1 MRLDDKV
8 KELFNISKTKAQKYI
23 REGIVKVDNKI
34 ITKPGYILKDEEKNN
49 KKEYNIEIIEE
60 KNRYIYVSQGALKL
74 KKAVKEFNLE
84 EILKDNICIDI
95 GSSTGGFTEILLE
108 NDVKKVYSIDV
119 GTSQLDER
127 LKKNNKVI
135 SIENTDFRNIQI
147 DKENKFQN
155 DNIDTIVGDLSFISL
170 KKIIDKI
177 VEIAPENM
185 ILLIKPQFEVGEDIA
200 RKYNGV
206 IDDKKKHIEIIEDII
221 YYYLD
226 KLNNNSVN
234 NNKNDKNNENQKYIL
249 KGFTYSEILI
259 NNLKE
264 KKNIEY
270 LMYICKTRDK
280 DKHKHKNKYKE
291 KEKNKEKNKNKN
303 EDKCLKK
310 EEEKLLENIEKI
322 VNNAFSEKHDILL
335 KKE

>member
-1 MRLDDKV
+1 MRLDDRV
-8 KELFNISKTKAQKYI
+8 KEIFNISKTKAQKYI
-23 REGIVKVDNKI
+23 REGIVKIDDKI

-49 KKEYNIEIIEE
+49 KEKYNIEIIEE

-74 KKAVKEFNLE
+74 KKAVEEFKLE
-84 EILKDNICIDI
+84 EVLKDNICIDI

-108 NDVKKVYSIDV
+108 NEVKKVYSIDV
-119 GTSQLDER
+119 GTSQLDEK

-147 DKENKFQN
+147 DKENKFRN
-155 DNIDTIVGDLSFISL
+155 DIIDTIVGDLSFISI

-177 VEIAPENM
+177 VEIEPKNI

-270 LMYICKTRDK
+270 LMYIGK
-280 DKHKHKNKYKE
+280 
-291 KEKNKEKNKNKN
+291 KNKN
-303 EDKCLKK
+303 DKFKK
-310 EEEKLLENIEKI
+310 IDISKIQKYIINVVQKAFDEKDYK
-322 VNNAFSEKHDILL
+322 LL
-335 KKE
+335 KKENKNDIV

>member
-1 MRLDDKV
+1 MRLDDRV
-8 KELFNISKTKAQKYI
+8 KEIFSISKTKAQKYI
-23 REGIVKVDNKI
+23 REGIVKIDDKI
-34 ITKPGYILKDEEKNN
+34 ITKPGYILKDEEK
-49 KKEYNIEIIEE
+49 YNIEIIEE

-74 KKAVKEFNLE
+74 KKAVKKFNLE
-84 EILKDNICIDI
+84 GILKDNICIDI

-108 NDVKKVYSIDV
+108 NGVKKVYSIDV
-119 GTSQLDER
+119 GTSQLDEK
-127 LKKNNKVI
+127 LKKNKKVI
-135 SIENTDFRNIQI
+135 SIENTDFRNIQV

-177 VEIAPENM
+177 VEIEPENI

-221 YYYLD
+221 SYYLE

-234 NNKNDKNNENQKYIL
+234 NNIKNKNNDNQKYIL
-249 KGFTYSEILI
+249 KGLTYSEILI

-270 LMYICKTRDK
+270 LMYIGIG
-280 DKHKHKNKYKE
+280 KYI
-291 KEKNKEKNKNKN
+291 
-303 EDKCLKK
+303 DR
-310 EEEKLLENIEKI
+310 LENNIEKKEKYNYDIKEI
-322 VNNAFSEKHDILL
+322 VEKAFNEKEFKLL
-335 KKE
+335 KK

>member
-8 KELFNISKTKAQKYI
+8 KEIFNISKTKAQKYI
-23 REGIVKVDNKI
+23 REGIVKIDDKI
-34 ITKPGYILKDEEKNN
+34 ITKPGYILKDEEK
-49 KKEYNIEIIEE
+49 YNIEIIEE
-60 KNRYIYVSQGALKL
+60 KNRYMYVSQGALKL

-108 NDVKKVYSIDV
+108 NGVKKVYSIDV
-119 GTSQLDER
+119 GTSQLDQK

-177 VEIAPENM
+177 VEISPKNI

-234 NNKNDKNNENQKYIL
+234 NNKNDKNNENLLDTYAWIL
-249 KGFTYSEILI
+249 YLKKQYSLAELYMRKAIEQVGEDINATYYDHYGFIQLAQGKPDEARKLWLQALEYYRKDLNTESSAR
-259 NNLKE
+259 E
-264 KKNIEY
+264 KK
-270 LMYICKTRDK
+270 KA
-280 DKHKHKNKYKE
+280 KE
-291 KEKNKEKNKNKN
+291 QIRLLEE
-303 EDKCLKK
+303 ELKK
-310 EEEKLLENIEKI
+310 LPK
-322 VNNAFSEKHDILL
+322 
-335 KKE
+335 

>member
-8 KELFNISKTKAQKYI
+8 KEIFNISKTKAQKYI
-23 REGIVKVDNKI
+23 REGIVKIDNKI

-74 KKAVKEFNLE
+74 KKAVEEFNLE

-119 GTSQLDER
+119 GTSQLDEK
-127 LKKNNKVI
+127 LKRNNKVI

-147 DKENKFQN
+147 DKDNKFQN

-177 VEIAPENM
+177 VEILPKNM

-221 YYYLD
+221 SYYLD

-234 NNKNDKNNENQKYIL
+234 NNINNKNDNNNKNNENQKYIL
-249 KGFTYSEILI
+249 KGLTYSEILI

-270 LMYICKTRDK
+270 LMYIGK
-280 DKHKHKNKYKE
+280 DINRLEKNIEKEE
-291 KEKNKEKNKNKN
+291 KEKYNYDIKEIVEKAFN
-303 EDKCLKK
+303 EKIQ
-310 EEEKLLENIEKI
+310 KLLKN
-322 VNNAFSEKHDILL
+322 
-335 KKE
+335 

>member
-108 NDVKKVYSIDV
+108 NGVKKVYSIDV

-127 LKKNNKVI
+127 LKKNNEVI

-147 DKENKFQN
+147 DKDNKFQN

-221 YYYLD
+221 SYYLD

-234 NNKNDKNNENQKYIL
+234 NNKNNKNNENQKYIL
-249 KGFTYSEILI
+249 KGLTYSEILI

-270 LMYICKTRDK
+270 LMYIGK
-280 DKHKHKNKYKE
+280 
-291 KEKNKEKNKNKN
+291 KNKN
-303 EDKCLKK
+303 DKFKK
-310 EEEKLLENIEKI
+310 IDISKIQKYIINVVQKAFDEKDYK
-322 VNNAFSEKHDILL
+322 LL
-335 KKE
+335 KKENKNDIV

>member
-23 REGIVKVDNKI
+23 REGIVKIDDKI

-60 KNRYIYVSQGALKL
+60 KNKYIYVSQGALKL
-74 KKAVKEFNLE
+74 KKAVEEFNLQ
-84 EILKDNICIDI
+84 EILKNNICIDI

-108 NDVKKVYSIDV
+108 NEVKKVYSIDV
-119 GTSQLDER
+119 GTSQLDEK

-177 VEIAPENM
+177 VEIEPKNI

-270 LMYICKTRDK
+270 LMYIGK
-280 DKHKHKNKYKE
+280 
-291 KEKNKEKNKNKN
+291 KNKN
-303 EDKCLKK
+303 DKFKK
-310 EEEKLLENIEKI
+310 IDISKIQKYIINVVQKAFDEKDYK
-322 VNNAFSEKHDILL
+322 LL
-335 KKE
+335 KKENKNDIV

>member
-23 REGIVKVDNKI
+23 REGIVKIDDKI

-49 KKEYNIEIIEE
+49 KEKYNIEIIEE
-60 KNRYIYVSQGALKL
+60 KNKYIYVSQGALKL
-74 KKAVKEFNLE
+74 KKAVEEFNLQ

-108 NDVKKVYSIDV
+108 NEVKKVYSIDV
-119 GTSQLDER
+119 GTSQLDEK

-177 VEIAPENM
+177 VEIEPKNI

-270 LMYICKTRDK
+270 LMYIGK
-280 DKHKHKNKYKE
+280 
-291 KEKNKEKNKNKN
+291 KNKN
-303 EDKCLKK
+303 DKFKK
-310 EEEKLLENIEKI
+310 IDISKIQKYIINVVQKAFDEKDYK
-322 VNNAFSEKHDILL
+322 LL
-335 KKE
+335 KKENKNDIV

>member
-74 KKAVKEFNLE
+74 KKAVEEFKLE

-95 GSSTGGFTEILLE
+95 GSSTGGFTEVLLE
-108 NDVKKVYSIDV
+108 NGVKKVYSIDV
-119 GTSQLDER
+119 GTSQLDEK

-147 DKENKFQN
+147 DKANKFRN

-177 VEIAPENM
+177 VEIEPQNI

-221 YYYLD
+221 SYYLD
-226 KLNNNSVN
+226 KLNNNNDSN
-234 NNKNDKNNENQKYIL
+234 NNNICYKDNEKYIL
-249 KGFTYSEILI
+249 KGITYSEILI

-270 LMYICKTRDK
+270 LMYIGK
-280 DKHKHKNKYKE
+280 DIDRLEKNIE
-291 KEKNKEKNKNKN
+291 KEKYNYDIKEIVEKAFN
-303 EDKCLKK
+303 EK
-310 EEEKLLENIEKI
+310 EFK
-322 VNNAFSEKHDILL
+322 LL
-335 KKE
+335 KK

>member
-1 MRLDDKV
+1 MRLDDRV
-8 KELFNISKTKAQKYI
+8 KEIFNISKTKAQKYI
-23 REGIVKVDNKI
+23 REGIVKVNNKR

-49 KKEYNIEIIEE
+49 KEKYDIEIIEE

-74 KKAVKEFNLE
+74 KKAVEEFNLE

-108 NDVKKVYSIDV
+108 NGVKKVYSIDV

-177 VEIAPENM
+177 VEIEPENI

-206 IDDKKKHIEIIEDII
+206 IDDKKKHMEVIEDII
-221 YYYLD
+221 CYYLD

-234 NNKNDKNNENQKYIL
+234 NNKNDKNNDNQKYIL
-249 KGFTYSEILI
+249 KGLTYSEILI

-270 LMYICKTRDK
+270 LMYIGK
-280 DKHKHKNKYKE
+280 DIDRLGKNIE
-291 KEKNKEKNKNKN
+291 KEKYNYDIKEIV
-303 EDKCLKK
+303 
-310 EEEKLLENIEKI
+310 EKAFDEKI
-322 VNNAFSEKHDILL
+322 
-335 KKE
+335 KKCQKIKN

>member
-23 REGIVKVDNKI
+23 REGIVKIDDKI

-60 KNRYIYVSQGALKL
+60 KNKYIYVSQGALKL
-74 KKAVKEFNLE
+74 KKAVEEFNLQ

-108 NDVKKVYSIDV
+108 NEVKKVYSIDV
-119 GTSQLDER
+119 GTSQLDEK

-177 VEIAPENM
+177 VEIEPKNI

-206 IDDKKKHIEIIEDII
+206 INDKKKHIEIIEDII

-226 KLNNNSVN
+226 KLNNNSINNN

-270 LMYICKTRDK
+270 LMYIGK
-280 DKHKHKNKYKE
+280 
-291 KEKNKEKNKNKN
+291 KNKN
-303 EDKCLKK
+303 DKFKK
-310 EEEKLLENIEKI
+310 IDISKIQKYIINVVQKAFDEKDYK
-322 VNNAFSEKHDILL
+322 LL
-335 KKE
+335 KKENKNDIV

>member
-23 REGIVKVDNKI
+23 REGIVKIDDKI

-60 KNRYIYVSQGALKL
+60 KNKYIYVSQGALKL
-74 KKAVKEFNLE
+74 KKAVEEFNLQ

-108 NDVKKVYSIDV
+108 NEVKKVYSIDV
-119 GTSQLDER
+119 GTSQLDEK

-147 DKENKFQN
+147 DKDNKFQN

-177 VEIAPENM
+177 VEIEPKNI
-185 ILLIKPQFEVGEDIA
+185 ILLIKPQFEAGEDIA

-221 YYYLD
+221 CYYLD
-226 KLNNNSVN
+226 KLNNNSINNNNN

-270 LMYICKTRDK
+270 LMYIGK
-280 DKHKHKNKYKE
+280 
-291 KEKNKEKNKNKN
+291 KNKN
-303 EDKCLKK
+303 DKFKK
-310 EEEKLLENIEKI
+310 IDISKIQKYIINVVQKAFDEKDYK
-322 VNNAFSEKHDILL
+322 LL
-335 KKE
+335 KKENKNDIV

>member
-8 KELFNISKTKAQKYI
+8 KELFYISKTKAQKYI
-23 REGIVKVDNKI
+23 REGIVKVDDKI
-34 ITKPGYILKDEEKNN
+34 ITKPGYILKDLKDEEKNN
-49 KKEYNIEIIEE
+49 KEKYNIEIIEE

-74 KKAVKEFNLE
+74 KKAVEEFNLE
-84 EILKDNICIDI
+84 EILKNNICIDI

-108 NDVKKVYSIDV
+108 NGVKKVYSIDV
-119 GTSQLDER
+119 GTSQLDEK

-177 VEIAPENM
+177 VEIEPKNI
-185 ILLIKPQFEVGEDIA
+185 ILLIKPQFEVGENIA
-200 RKYNGV
+200 RIYNGV
-206 IDDKKKHIEIIEDII
+206 INDKKKHIEIIEDII
-221 YYYLD
+221 CYYLD
-226 KLNNNSVN
+226 KLNNNSIN
-234 NNKNDKNNENQKYIL
+234 NNNYNNNNNNNDKNNENQKYIL

-270 LMYICKTRDK
+270 LMYIGK
-280 DKHKHKNKYKE
+280 
-291 KEKNKEKNKNKN
+291 KNKN
-303 EDKCLKK
+303 DKFKK
-310 EEEKLLENIEKI
+310 IDISKIQKYIINVVQKAFDEKDYK
-322 VNNAFSEKHDILL
+322 LL
-335 KKE
+335 KKENKNDIV

>member
-8 KELFNISKTKAQKYI
+8 KEIFNISKTKAQKYI
-23 REGIVKVDNKI
+23 REGIVKIDNKI

-49 KKEYNIEIIEE
+49 KEKYNIQIIEE

-108 NDVKKVYSIDV
+108 NEVKKVYSIDV
-119 GTSQLDER
+119 GTSQLDEK

-177 VEIAPENM
+177 VEIEPKNI

-206 IDDKKKHIEIIEDII
+206 IDDKNKHIEIIEDII
-221 YYYLD
+221 CYYLY
-226 KLNNNSVN
+226 KLNNNSVNNNNYNNN

-249 KGFTYSEILI
+249 KGFTYSEIVI

-270 LMYICKTRDK
+270 LMYIGK
-280 DKHKHKNKYKE
+280 
-291 KEKNKEKNKNKN
+291 KNKN
-303 EDKCLKK
+303 DKFKK
-310 EEEKLLENIEKI
+310 IDISKIQKYIINVVQKAFDEKDYK
-322 VNNAFSEKHDILL
+322 LL
-335 KKE
+335 KKENKNDIV

>member
-1 MRLDDKV
+1 MRLDDRV
-8 KELFNISKTKAQKYI
+8 KEIFNISKTKAQKYI

-74 KKAVKEFNLE
+74 KKAVEEFNLQ

-108 NDVKKVYSIDV
+108 NGVKKVYSIDV
-119 GTSQLDER
+119 GTSQLDEK

-147 DKENKFQN
+147 DKENKFRN

-177 VEIAPENM
+177 VEIEPKNI
-185 ILLIKPQFEVGEDIA
+185 ILLIKPQFEVGENIA
-200 RKYNGV
+200 RIYNGV

-221 YYYLD
+221 SYYLD
-226 KLNNNSVN
+226 KLNSNNNNS
-234 NNKNDKNNENQKYIL
+234 NNKNYKYSDNQKYIL
-249 KGFTYSEILI
+249 KGLTYSEILI

-270 LMYICKTRDK
+270 LMYIGK
-280 DKHKHKNKYKE
+280 
-291 KEKNKEKNKNKN
+291 KNKN
-303 EDKCLKK
+303 DKFKK
-310 EEEKLLENIEKI
+310 IDISKIQKYIINVVQKAFDEKDYK
-322 VNNAFSEKHDILL
+322 LL
-335 KKE
+335 KKENKNDIV

>member
-8 KELFNISKTKAQKYI
+8 KEIFNISKTKAQKYI
-23 REGIVKVDNKI
+23 REGIVKIDNKI

-74 KKAVKEFNLE
+74 KKAVEEFNLQ

-108 NDVKKVYSIDV
+108 NGVKKVYSIDV
-119 GTSQLDER
+119 GTSQLDEK

-177 VEIAPENM
+177 VEIAPKNI

-221 YYYLD
+221 CYYLD
-226 KLNNNSVN
+226 KLNSNNNNN

-270 LMYICKTRDK
+270 LMYIGK
-280 DKHKHKNKYKE
+280 
-291 KEKNKEKNKNKN
+291 KNKN
-303 EDKCLKK
+303 DKFKK
-310 EEEKLLENIEKI
+310 IDISKIQKYIINVVQKAFDEKDYK
-322 VNNAFSEKHDILL
+322 LL
-335 KKE
+335 KKENKNDIV

>member
-1 MRLDDKV
+1 MRLDDRV
-8 KELFNISKTKAQKYI
+8 KEIFNISKTKAQKYI

-74 KKAVKEFNLE
+74 KKAVKEFNLQ

-108 NDVKKVYSIDV
+108 NGVKKVYSIDV
-119 GTSQLDER
+119 GTSQLDEK
-127 LKKNNKVI
+127 LKRNNKVI

-147 DKENKFQN
+147 DKENKFRN

-170 KKIIDKI
+170 KKIIEKI
-177 VEIAPENM
+177 VEISPENI

-221 YYYLD
+221 SYYLE

-234 NNKNDKNNENQKYIL
+234 NNKNDKNNDNQKYIL
-249 KGFTYSEILI
+249 KGLTYSEILI

-270 LMYICKTRDK
+270 LMYIGK
-280 DKHKHKNKYKE
+280 DIDRLEKNIE
-291 KEKNKEKNKNKN
+291 KEKNSKPYDIKEIV
-303 EDKCLKK
+303 
-310 EEEKLLENIEKI
+310 EKAFNEKI
-322 VNNAFSEKHDILL
+322 
-335 KKE
+335 KKCQKIKN

>member
-23 REGIVKVDNKI
+23 REGIVKIDDKI

-74 KKAVKEFNLE
+74 KKAVEEFNLQ

-108 NDVKKVYSIDV
+108 NGVKKVYSIDV
-119 GTSQLDER
+119 GTSQLDEK

-177 VEIAPENM
+177 VEISPENM

-221 YYYLD
+221 SYYLD
-226 KLNNNSVN
+226 KLNNNN
-234 NNKNDKNNENQKYIL
+234 NNKSYKYNENQKYIL

-270 LMYICKTRDK
+270 LMYIGK
-280 DKHKHKNKYKE
+280 DIDRLEKNIE
-291 KEKNKEKNKNKN
+291 KEKYNYDIKEIVEKAFN
-303 EDKCLKK
+303 EKIQ
-310 EEEKLLENIEKI
+310 KLLKN
-322 VNNAFSEKHDILL
+322 
-335 KKE
+335 

>member
-23 REGIVKVDNKI
+23 REGIVKIDDKI

-60 KNRYIYVSQGALKL
+60 KNKYIYVSQGALKL
-74 KKAVKEFNLE
+74 KKAVEEFNLQ

-108 NDVKKVYSIDV
+108 NEVKKVYSIDV
-119 GTSQLDER
+119 GTSQLDEK

-147 DKENKFQN
+147 DKDNKFQN

-177 VEIAPENM
+177 VEIEPKNI

-270 LMYICKTRDK
+270 LMYIGK
-280 DKHKHKNKYKE
+280 
-291 KEKNKEKNKNKN
+291 KNKN
-303 EDKCLKK
+303 DKFKK
-310 EEEKLLENIEKI
+310 IDISKIQKYIINVVQKAFDEKDYK
-322 VNNAFSEKHDILL
+322 LL
-335 KKE
+335 KKENKNDIV

>member
-1 MRLDDKV
+1 MRLDDRV
-8 KELFNISKTKAQKYI
+8 KEIFSISKTKAQKYI
-23 REGIVKVDNKI
+23 REGIVKIDDKI
-34 ITKPGYILKDEEKNN
+34 ITKPGYILKDLKDEEK
-49 KKEYNIEIIEE
+49 YNIEIIEE
-60 KNRYIYVSQGALKL
+60 RNRYIYVSKGALKL
-74 KKAVKEFNLE
+74 KKAVEEFNLE
-84 EILKDNICIDI
+84 KILKDNICIDI

-108 NDVKKVYSIDV
+108 NGVKKVYSIDV

-135 SIENTDFRNIQI
+135 SIENTDFRDIQI
-147 DKENKFQN
+147 DKENKFRN

-177 VEIAPENM
+177 VEIEPKNI

-221 YYYLD
+221 SYYLD
-226 KLNNNSVN
+226 KLNNNN
-234 NNKNDKNNENQKYIL
+234 NNKSYKYNENQKYIL
-249 KGFTYSEILI
+249 KGLTYSEILI

-270 LMYICKTRDK
+270 LMYIGKDIDK
-280 DKHKHKNKYKE
+280 LEKNME
-291 KEKNKEKNKNKN
+291 KEKYNYDIKEIVEKAFN
-303 EDKCLKK
+303 EKIQ
-310 EEEKLLENIEKI
+310 KLLKN
-322 VNNAFSEKHDILL
+322 
-335 KKE
+335 

>member
-23 REGIVKVDNKI
+23 REGIVKIDDKI

-74 KKAVKEFNLE
+74 KKAVEEFNLE

-108 NDVKKVYSIDV
+108 NGVKKVYSIDV

-177 VEIAPENM
+177 GEISPENM

-221 YYYLD
+221 SYYLD
-226 KLNNNSVN
+226 KLNNNK
-234 NNKNDKNNENQKYIL
+234 KNDKSYKYSDNQKYIL
-249 KGFTYSEILI
+249 KGLTYSEILI

-270 LMYICKTRDK
+270 LMYIGKDRKKLDK
-280 DKHKHKNKYKE
+280 DLE
-291 KEKNKEKNKNKN
+291 KEKYNYDIKEIV
-303 EDKCLKK
+303 
-310 EEEKLLENIEKI
+310 EKAFNEKI
-322 VNNAFSEKHDILL
+322 
-335 KKE
+335 KKCQKIKN

>member
-8 KELFNISKTKAQKYI
+8 KEIFNISKTKAQKYI
-23 REGIVKVDNKI
+23 REGIVKIDDKI
-34 ITKPGYILKDEEKNN
+34 ITKPGYILKDLKDEEK
-49 KKEYNIEIIEE
+49 YNIEIIEE
-60 KNRYIYVSQGALKL
+60 RNRYIYVSQGALKL
-74 KKAVKEFNLE
+74 KKAVEEFNLE
-84 EILKDNICIDI
+84 KILKDNICIDI

-108 NDVKKVYSIDV
+108 NSVKKVYSIDV
-119 GTSQLDER
+119 GTSQLDEK

-177 VEIAPENM
+177 GEISPKNI
-185 ILLIKPQFEVGEDIA
+185 ILLIKPQFEAGEDIA

-206 IDDKKKHIEIIEDII
+206 IDDKKKHIEIIEDMIC
-221 YYYLD
+221 YYLD

-234 NNKNDKNNENQKYIL
+234 NNINNKNDDNNKNNENQKYIL
-249 KGFTYSEILI
+249 KGLTYSEILI

-270 LMYICKTRDK
+270 LMYIGK
-280 DKHKHKNKYKE
+280 DIDRLAN
-291 KEKNKEKNKNKN
+291 
-303 EDKCLKK
+303 
-310 EEEKLLENIEKI
+310 NIEKEEKYNYDIKEI
-322 VNNAFSEKHDILL
+322 VEKAFNEKIQKLL
-335 KKE
+335 KN

>member
-8 KELFNISKTKAQKYI
+8 KEIFNISKTKAQKYI
-23 REGIVKVDNKI
+23 REGIVKIDDKI

-60 KNRYIYVSQGALKL
+60 KNKYIYVSQGALKL
-74 KKAVKEFNLE
+74 KKAVEEFNLQ
-84 EILKDNICIDI
+84 EILKNNICIDI

-108 NDVKKVYSIDV
+108 NGVKKVYSIDV

-147 DKENKFQN
+147 YKDNKFQN

-177 VEIAPENM
+177 VEIEPKNI
-185 ILLIKPQFEVGEDIA
+185 ILLIKPQFEVGENIA
-200 RKYNGV
+200 RIYNGV

-221 YYYLD
+221 CYYLD
-226 KLNNNSVN
+226 KLNNNSIN
-234 NNKNDKNNENQKYIL
+234 NNYYYNNNNRNNKNNKNNENQKYIL

-270 LMYICKTRDK
+270 LMYIGK
-280 DKHKHKNKYKE
+280 
-291 KEKNKEKNKNKN
+291 KNKN
-303 EDKCLKK
+303 DKFKK
-310 EEEKLLENIEKI
+310 IDISKIQKYIINVVQKAFDEKDYK
-322 VNNAFSEKHDILL
+322 LL
-335 KKE
+335 KKENKNDIV

>member
-1 MRLDDKV
+1 MRLDDRV
-8 KELFNISKTKAQKYI
+8 KEIFNISKTKAQKYI
-23 REGIVKVDNKI
+23 REGIVKIDDKI
-34 ITKPGYILKDEEKNN
+34 ITKPGYILKDEEK
-49 KKEYNIEIIEE
+49 YNIEIIEE

-74 KKAVKEFNLE
+74 KKAVEEFKLE
-84 EILKDNICIDI
+84 GILKDNICIDI

-108 NDVKKVYSIDV
+108 NGVKKVYSIDV
-119 GTSQLDER
+119 GTSQLDEK

-155 DNIDTIVGDLSFISL
+155 DDIDTIVGDLSFISL

-177 VEIAPENM
+177 VEISPENI

-221 YYYLD
+221 SYYLD
-226 KLNNNSVN
+226 KLNSNNDN
-234 NNKNDKNNENQKYIL
+234 NNKNYKYSDNQKYIL
-249 KGFTYSEILI
+249 KGLTYSEILI

-270 LMYICKTRDK
+270 LMYIVK
-280 DKHKHKNKYKE
+280 DI
-291 KEKNKEKNKNKN
+291 
-303 EDKCLKK
+303 DRLKK
-310 EEEKLLENIEKI
+310 NIEKEEKYNYDIKEI
-322 VNNAFSEKHDILL
+322 VEKAFNEKEFKLL
-335 KKE
+335 KK

>member
-23 REGIVKVDNKI
+23 REGIVKVDDKI

-49 KKEYNIEIIEE
+49 KKEYNIERIEE
-60 KNRYIYVSQGALKL
+60 KNKYIYVTQGALKL
-74 KKAVKEFNLE
+74 KKAVEEFNLQ

-108 NDVKKVYSIDV
+108 NEVKKVYSIDV
-119 GTSQLDER
+119 GTSQLDEK

-177 VEIAPENM
+177 VEIEPKNI

-221 YYYLD
+221 CYYLD

-259 NNLKE
+259 NNLKG

-270 LMYICKTRDK
+270 LMYIGKKKKNDK
-280 DKHKHKNKYKE
+280 FKKIDKSKIQKYIINVVQKAFDE
-291 KEKNKEKNKNKN
+291 KDYK
-303 EDKCLKK
+303 
-310 EEEKLLENIEKI
+310 
-322 VNNAFSEKHDILL
+322 LL
-335 KKE
+335 KKENKNDIV

>member
-8 KELFNISKTKAQKYI
+8 KEIFNISKTKAQKYI
-23 REGIVKVDNKI
+23 REGIVKIDDKI

-60 KNRYIYVSQGALKL
+60 KNKYIYVSQGALKL
-74 KKAVKEFNLE
+74 KKAVEEFNLQ
-84 EILKDNICIDI
+84 EILKNNICIDI

-108 NDVKKVYSIDV
+108 NGVKKVYSIDV

-147 DKENKFQN
+147 YKDNKFQN

-177 VEIAPENM
+177 VEIEPENI

-270 LMYICKTRDK
+270 LMYIGK
-280 DKHKHKNKYKE
+280 
-291 KEKNKEKNKNKN
+291 KNKN
-303 EDKCLKK
+303 DKFKK
-310 EEEKLLENIEKI
+310 IDISKIQKYIINVVQKAFDEKDYK
-322 VNNAFSEKHDILL
+322 LL
-335 KKE
+335 KKENKNDIV

>member
-1 MRLDDKV
+1 MRLDDRV
-8 KELFNISKTKAQKYI
+8 KEIFNISKTKAQKYI
-23 REGIVKVDNKI
+23 REGIVKVDDKI

-49 KKEYNIEIIEE
+49 KEKYNIEIIEE

-74 KKAVKEFNLE
+74 KKAVEEFKLE
-84 EILKDNICIDI
+84 DILKNNICIDI

-108 NDVKKVYSIDV
+108 NSVKKVYSIDV
-119 GTSQLDER
+119 GTSQLDEK

-177 VEIAPENM
+177 VEISPENI

-206 IDDKKKHIEIIEDII
+206 IDDKKKHIEIIKDII
-221 YYYLD
+221 NYYLD
-226 KLNNNSVN
+226 KLNNNNS
-234 NNKNDKNNENQKYIL
+234 NKNKNNIHCYNNNQKYIL
-249 KGFTYSEILI
+249 KGLTYSEILI

-270 LMYICKTRDK
+270 LMYIGK
-280 DKHKHKNKYKE
+280 DRKKLDTDLE
-291 KEKNKEKNKNKN
+291 KEKNNYDVKEIVEKAFNEKTKNIKKIKN
-303 EDKCLKK
+303 
-310 EEEKLLENIEKI
+310 
-322 VNNAFSEKHDILL
+322 
-335 KKE
+335 

>member
-23 REGIVKVDNKI
+23 REGIVKIDNKI

-74 KKAVKEFNLE
+74 KKAVEEFKIE

-108 NDVKKVYSIDV
+108 NGVKKVYSIDV
-119 GTSQLDER
+119 GTSQLDEK

-147 DKENKFQN
+147 DKDNKFQN

-170 KKIIDKI
+170 KKVIDKI
-177 VEIAPENM
+177 GEISPENM

-221 YYYLD
+221 CYYLD
-226 KLNNNSVN
+226 KLNNSVN

-264 KKNIEY
+264 RKNIEY
-270 LMYICKTRDK
+270 LMYIGK
-280 DKHKHKNKYKE
+280 
-291 KEKNKEKNKNKN
+291 KNKND
-303 EDKCLKK
+303 EFKK
-310 EEEKLLENIEKI
+310 INISKIQKYIINVVQKAFDEKDYK
-322 VNNAFSEKHDILL
+322 LL
-335 KKE
+335 KKENKNDIV

>member
-23 REGIVKVDNKI
+23 REGIVKIDDKI
-34 ITKPGYILKDEEKNN
+34 ITKPGYILKDLKDEEKN
-49 KKEYNIEIIEE
+49 K
-60 KNRYIYVSQGALKL
+60 YIYVSQGALKL
-74 KKAVKEFNLE
+74 KKAVEEFNLE

-108 NDVKKVYSIDV
+108 NGVKKVYSIDV
-119 GTSQLDER
+119 GTSQLDEK

-177 VEIAPENM
+177 VEIEPKNI

-221 YYYLD
+221 CYYLD

-270 LMYICKTRDK
+270 LMYIGK
-280 DKHKHKNKYKE
+280 
-291 KEKNKEKNKNKN
+291 KNKN
-303 EDKCLKK
+303 DKFKK
-310 EEEKLLENIEKI
+310 IDISKIQKYIINVVQKAFDEKDYK
-322 VNNAFSEKHDILL
+322 LL
-335 KKE
+335 KKENKNDIV

>member
-23 REGIVKVDNKI
+23 REGIVKIDDKI
-34 ITKPGYILKDEEKNN
+34 ITKPGYILKDEEK
-49 KKEYNIEIIEE
+49 YNIEIIEE

-74 KKAVKEFNLE
+74 KKAVEEFNLQ

-108 NDVKKVYSIDV
+108 NGVKKVYSIDV
-119 GTSQLDER
+119 GTSQLDEK
-127 LKKNNKVI
+127 LKRNNKVI

-155 DNIDTIVGDLSFISL
+155 DNINTIVGDLSFISI

-177 VEIAPENM
+177 GEISPENM

-221 YYYLD
+221 SYYLD

-234 NNKNDKNNENQKYIL
+234 NNKNDKNNDNQKYIL
-249 KGFTYSEILI
+249 KGLTYSEILI

-270 LMYICKTRDK
+270 LMYIGK
-280 DKHKHKNKYKE
+280 DIDRLEKNIEKEE
-291 KEKNKEKNKNKN
+291 KEKYNYDIKEIVEKAFN
-303 EDKCLKK
+303 EKIQ
-310 EEEKLLENIEKI
+310 KLLKN
-322 VNNAFSEKHDILL
+322 
-335 KKE
+335 

>member
-1 MRLDDKV
+1 MRLDDRV
-8 KELFNISKTKAQKYI
+8 KEIFSISKTKAQKYI
-23 REGIVKVDNKI
+23 REGIVKIDDKI
-34 ITKPGYILKDEEKNN
+34 ITKPGYILKDEEK
-49 KKEYNIEIIEE
+49 YNIEIIEE
-60 KNRYIYVSQGALKL
+60 KNRYTYVSQGALKL
-74 KKAVKEFNLE
+74 KKAVKKFNLE
-84 EILKDNICIDI
+84 GILKDNICIDI

-108 NDVKKVYSIDV
+108 NGVKKVYSIDV
-119 GTSQLDER
+119 GTSQLDEK
-127 LKKNNKVI
+127 LKKNKKVI
-135 SIENTDFRNIQI
+135 SIENTDFRNIQV

-177 VEIAPENM
+177 VEISPKNI

-221 YYYLD
+221 SYYLE

-234 NNKNDKNNENQKYIL
+234 NNIKNKNNDNQKYIL
-249 KGFTYSEILI
+249 KGLTYSEILI

-270 LMYICKTRDK
+270 LMYIGIG
-280 DKHKHKNKYKE
+280 KYI
-291 KEKNKEKNKNKN
+291 
-303 EDKCLKK
+303 DR
-310 EEEKLLENIEKI
+310 LENNIEKKEKYNYDIKEI
-322 VNNAFSEKHDILL
+322 VEKAFNEKEFKLL
-335 KKE
+335 KK

>member
-1 MRLDDKV
+1 MRLDDRV
-8 KELFNISKTKAQKYI
+8 KEIFNISKTKAQKYI
-23 REGIVKVDNKI
+23 REGVVKIDDKI
-34 ITKPGYILKDEEKNN
+34 ITKPGYILKDEEK
-49 KKEYNIEIIEE
+49 YNIEIIEE

-74 KKAVKEFNLE
+74 KKAVEEFKLE

-108 NDVKKVYSIDV
+108 NSVKKVYSIDV
-119 GTSQLDER
+119 GTSQLDEK

-147 DKENKFQN
+147 DKDNKFKN

-170 KKIIDKI
+170 KKIIEKI
-177 VEIAPENM
+177 VEISPENI

-221 YYYLD
+221 SYYLD
-226 KLNNNSVN
+226 KLNNN
-234 NNKNDKNNENQKYIL
+234 NKNDKNYKYSDNQKYIL
-249 KGFTYSEILI
+249 KGITYSEILI

-270 LMYICKTRDK
+270 LMYIGK
-280 DKHKHKNKYKE
+280 DRKKSDIDLGKE
-291 KEKNKEKNKNKN
+291 KYNYDIKEIVEKAFNEKEFK
-303 EDKCLKK
+303 
-310 EEEKLLENIEKI
+310 
-322 VNNAFSEKHDILL
+322 LL
-335 KKE
+335 KK

>member
-1 MRLDDKV
+1 MRLDDRV
-8 KELFNISKTKAQKYI
+8 KEIFNISKTKAQKYI
-23 REGIVKVDNKI
+23 REGIVKVNNKR

-49 KKEYNIEIIEE
+49 KEKYDIEIIEE

-74 KKAVKEFNLE
+74 KKAVEEFKLE
-84 EILKDNICIDI
+84 EILKDDICIDI

-108 NDVKKVYSIDV
+108 NGVKKVYSIDV
-119 GTSQLDER
+119 GTSQLDEK

-135 SIENTDFRNIQI
+135 SIENTDFRNIKI
-147 DKENKFQN
+147 DKENKFRN

-177 VEIAPENM
+177 VEISPENI
-185 ILLIKPQFEVGEDIA
+185 ILLIKPQFEVGEGIA

-221 YYYLD
+221 CYYLD

-234 NNKNDKNNENQKYIL
+234 NNKNDKNNDNQKYIL
-249 KGFTYSEILI
+249 KGLTYSEILI

-270 LMYICKTRDK
+270 LMYIGK
-280 DKHKHKNKYKE
+280 DIDRLGKNIEKEE
-291 KEKNKEKNKNKN
+291 KEKYNYDVKEIVEKAFNEKMKKCQEIKN
-303 EDKCLKK
+303 
-310 EEEKLLENIEKI
+310 
-322 VNNAFSEKHDILL
+322 
-335 KKE
+335 

>member
-23 REGIVKVDNKI
+23 REGIVKIDDKI

-60 KNRYIYVSQGALKL
+60 KNKYIYVSQGALKL
-74 KKAVKEFNLE
+74 KKAVEEFNLQ
-84 EILKDNICIDI
+84 EILKNNICIDI

-108 NDVKKVYSIDV
+108 NEVKKVYSIDV
-119 GTSQLDER
+119 GTSQLDEK
-127 LKKNNKVI
+127 LKKNKKVI

-177 VEIAPENM
+177 VEIEPKNI

-270 LMYICKTRDK
+270 LMYIGK
-280 DKHKHKNKYKE
+280 
-291 KEKNKEKNKNKN
+291 KNKN
-303 EDKCLKK
+303 DKFKK
-310 EEEKLLENIEKI
+310 IDISKIQKYIINVVQKAFDEKDYK
-322 VNNAFSEKHDILL
+322 LL
-335 KKE
+335 KKENKNDIV

>member
-1 MRLDDKV
+1 MRLDDRV
-8 KELFNISKTKAQKYI
+8 KEIFSISKTKAQKYI
-23 REGIVKVDNKI
+23 REGIVKIDDKI

-60 KNRYIYVSQGALKL
+60 KNKYIYVSQGALKL
-74 KKAVKEFNLE
+74 KKAVEEFNLQ
-84 EILKDNICIDI
+84 EILKNNICIDI

-108 NDVKKVYSIDV
+108 NGVKKVYSIDV
-119 GTSQLDER
+119 GTSQLDEK

-147 DKENKFQN
+147 DKDNKFQN

-177 VEIAPENM
+177 VEIEPKNI

-270 LMYICKTRDK
+270 LMYI
-280 DKHKHKNKYKE
+280 E
-291 KEKNKEKNKNKN
+291 KKNKND
-303 EDKCLKK
+303 EFKK
-310 EEEKLLENIEKI
+310 IDISKIQKYIINVVQKAFDEKDYK
-322 VNNAFSEKHDILL
+322 LL
-335 KKE
+335 KKENKNDIV

>member
-8 KELFNISKTKAQKYI
+8 KEIFNISKTKAQKYI
-23 REGIVKVDNKI
+23 REGIVKIDNKI
-34 ITKPGYILKDEEKNN
+34 ITKPGYILKDEEK
-49 KKEYNIEIIEE
+49 YNIEIIEE

-108 NDVKKVYSIDV
+108 NGVKKVYSIDV
-119 GTSQLDER
+119 GTNQLDEK

-147 DKENKFQN
+147 DKENKFRN

-170 KKIIDKI
+170 KKIIYKI
-177 VEIAPENM
+177 GEISPKNI

-221 YYYLD
+221 SYYLD
-226 KLNNNSVN
+226 KLNNNN
-234 NNKNDKNNENQKYIL
+234 INNKNYKYSDNQKYIL
-249 KGFTYSEILI
+249 KGLTYSEILI

-270 LMYICKTRDK
+270 LMYIGK
-280 DKHKHKNKYKE
+280 DIDGLEKNIE
-291 KEKNKEKNKNKN
+291 KEKYNYDIKEIVEKAFN
-303 EDKCLKK
+303 EKIQ
-310 EEEKLLENIEKI
+310 KLLKN
-322 VNNAFSEKHDILL
+322 
-335 KKE
+335 